1 MKKLFEQ
8 PELAVEEFEIID
20 ILTASGGGGG
30 YVPGE
35 NEGDM
40 DEFG

>member
-20 ILTASGGGGG
+20 ILTASGGSGGG
-30 YVPGE
+30 TELPE
-35 NEGDM
+35 P
-40 DEFG
+40 DEWM